1 MYKVKIDGIETKV
14 NPDTTILSVA
24 NQEFIEIPTL
34 CYNENVEPRG
44 ACRMCTVEV
53 EVWGRKRLVTACNYP
68 IQADIVIDTQ
78 SERVKKLRRLI
89 LEVLLARTPESP
101 RIKELAEK
109 YGVKKPRFN
118 VEKTNDKCIVCGL
131 CVQACKEIVGVSAI
145 GLSERGI
152 FRKPITPYE
161 ETSHTCIGCGSCV
174 YICPTD
180 AITMVDKDG
189 KRYFERWKTEFKLV
203 GCESCGAYFATD
215 AQIEYIKKAMGKDD
229 PSLHYCPN
237 CLILKDTKK

>member
-14 NPDTTILSVA
+14 NPGTTILSVA

-89 LEVLLARTPESP
+89 LEVLLARTPDSP
-101 RIKELAEK
+101 RIKELAK
-109 YGVKKPRFN
+109 QYGVKLPRFN
-118 VEKTNDKCIVCGL
+118 LEKTHDNCIV
-131 CVQACKEIVGVSAI
+131 
-145 GLSERGI
+145 
-152 FRKPITPYE
+152 
-161 ETSHTCIGCGSCV
+161 
-174 YICPTD
+174 
-180 AITMVDKDG
+180 
-189 KRYFERWKTEFKLV
+189 
-203 GCESCGAYFATD
+203 
-215 AQIEYIKKAMGKDD
+215 
-229 PSLHYCPN
+229 
-237 CLILKDTKK
+237 